1 MLYFAVTGHV
11 PMDSPTRIGALLDG
25 TDPMIPAREAARANY
40 SASFLN
46 AIDGALQ
53 LKSWKRP
60 QSIAAWRSQFD
71 DFESEVFTEA
81 ETVVDE
87 PPASPGS
94 QLTDSYG

>member
-1 MLYFAVTGHV
+1 
-11 PMDSPTRIGALLDG
+11 MDSPTRIGALLDG
-25 TDPMIPAREAARANY
+25 TDPMIPAREATRANY

-60 QSIAAWRSQFD
+60 QSIAAFRSQFD
-71 DFESEVFTEA
+71 DLESEDFTEA